1 MARDTKWIP
10 QGVIP
15 AVLLPFHEDLSIDEP
30 SFRAHLRDVASVEG
44 LSAITVNAHSTEVAS
59 CTFDE
64 QKRVL
69 AIAKDEIGDRLPI
82 VHGVYAEGSLEAA
95 RIAKMAAEGGA
106 AAFLVF
112 PPGPFTMG
120 QRPEMAVEHFR
131 RVAGAADL
139 PIIAFQYPIAGGQGY
154 PLATLLKIIEA
165 VPQVAAIKDWCASPQ
180 LHERQ
185 IRTLQSLKP
194 PVSVLTTHSSWLMS
208 SLVMG
213 ANGLLSGSGSVI
225 ADLQVKLF
233 KAVQANDL
241 ATAKEINERIWP
253 PAEAFYSEPWVDM
266 HNRMKEALVMMGKL
280 PRAVV
285 RPPLVKIPQAEIER
299 IRAALIAA
307 GLLDRAMKN
316 RGQTTVFSSSARKGG
331 LSPV

>member
-15 AVLLPFHEDLSIDEP
+15 AVLLPFHEDLSIDQP
-30 SFRAHLRDVASVEG
+30 SFRAHLSDVAAVEG
-44 LSAITVNAHSTEVAS
+44 LSAITINAHSTEVAS

-64 QKRVL
+64 QKGVL

-95 RIAKMAAEGGA
+95 RIAKMAADGGA
-106 AAFLVF
+106 SALLVF
-112 PPGPFTMG
+112 APGPFTMG

-131 RVAGAADL
+131 RVAGASDL
-139 PIIAFQYPIAGGQGY
+139 PIIAFQYPLAGGQGY
-154 PLATLLKIIEA
+154 PLATILKIVES
-165 VPQVAAIKDWCASPQ
+165 VPQVVAIKDWCANPQ

-185 IRTLQSLKP
+185 IRTLQSLRP
-194 PVSVLTTHSSWLMS
+194 PVNVLTTHSSWLMS
-208 SLVMG
+208 SLALG
-213 ANGLLSGSGSVI
+213 CNGLLSGSGSVI
-225 ADLQVKLF
+225 AGLQVKLF
-233 KAVQANDL
+233 EAIRANDL
-241 ATAKEINERIWP
+241 ATAKEINDRIWP
-253 PAEAFYSEPWVDM
+253 TAEVFYSEPWVDM

-299 IRAALIAA
+299 IRKALISA
-307 GLLDRAMKN
+307 GLLDRAG
-316 RGQTTVFSSSARKGG
+316 RSLRAA
-331 LSPV
+331 